1 MKERSPLRNEPTRD
15 PDRRIVVLV
24 VDDDSAIRGLARRVL
39 EENGHTVL
47 EAKDGLEGLDIFR
60 GDPHRFHAVLLDLE
74 MPRMNGIDAFR
85 EMRAIRT
92 DIPVIVASGHAPEE
106 YEHRLPVGDLAGVL
120 RKPFGLDELLS
131 AVGRCVPGGGISA
144 NHVERAGIQRGRGEL
159 FGNAT

>member
-1 MKERSPLRNEPTRD
+1 MTERTPLVEEPTRD
-15 PDRRIVVLV
+15 PGRRIIVLV
-24 VDDDSAIRGLARRVL
+24 VDDDATIREAVRGVL

-47 EAKDGLEGLDIFR
+47 EAKDGLDGLETFR
-60 GDPHRFHAVLLDLE
+60 RDPHRFHVVVMDVE
-74 MPRMNGIDAFR
+74 MPRMDGIEAFR

-92 DIPVIVASGHAPEE
+92 DIPVIVASGCAPEE
-106 YEHRLPVGDLAGVL
+106 YQDRLPVAELAGVL

-131 AVGRCVPGGGISA
+131 AVDRCVPKEGIRA